1 MPDTNSTR
9 PVGQAFAIGGDPPMG
24 GTGGASPTHFTNM
37 FIIFK
42 GIREPFGVV
51 LRIDNHGHQYSIN
64 LVVNCQ
70 LLEPTNH

>member
-24 GTGGASPTHFTNM
+24 GTGGASQTHFTNM

-51 LRIDNHGHQYSIN
+51 VNHPDNYRKDLRY
-64 LVVNCQ
+64 V
-70 LLEPTNH
+70 PFFTTTT